1 MMHLAAHTHKK
12 KSIDFYQYA
21 SADKHLLMETSANQ
35 QVKKA
40 NEVLTHVAKKQKFKN
55 HPHRTRL

>member
-1 MMHLAAHTHKK
+1 MHLAAHTHKK

-55 HPHRTRL
+55 HPH